1 MPNPVVHWEYNT
13 PNPQVTQKFVADL
26 FGWTINVVPLDP
38 QYSYGLVLTNAG
50 RGADGAIHYQEQS
63 PRGVTLYVEVDD
75 PQAYLD
81 KAVKLGGKVLMP
93 VTTIPNMVTLAVF
106 ADPQGNV
113 WGIVKS
119 EPPH

>member
-13 PNPQVTQKFVADL
+13 PNPEKAQQFVKDL

-50 RGADGAIHYQEQS
+50 KGVDGAIHHQEQGA
-63 PRGVTLYVEVDD
+63 RGVTLYVEVDD

-81 KAVKLGGKVLMP
+81 KAVKLGGTVMMP
-93 VTTIPNMVTLAVF
+93 VTAIPNMVTF
-106 ADPQGNV
+106 AIFSDPQGNI

-119 EPPH
+119 DQPS